1 MSRLSICA
9 RLSASTSPFSK
20 VLPLAFKL
28 AGAPVLVIG
37 AGVIGA
43 RKAAQLIEAGAQVTV
58 ISEEVLSPLPTG
70 VARVERRRYARGDL
84 RGFSLVVSATG
95 DSSVNDVVV
104 DEAREERL
112 WLNVVDDPE
121 RSSFYFM
128 ALHRQGEVTV
138 AVSTTGAAPALAQ
151 ELRTLIADALPDN
164 LAHVARSLREERRHL
179 HEEGTSTEGI
189 DWRPR
194 IRELLTAAD
203 ADSDDNI

>member
-1 MSRLSICA
+1 
-9 RLSASTSPFSK
+9 

-28 AGAPVLVIG
+28 EGVAVLVIG
-37 AGVIGA
+37 AGAIGA

-58 ISEEVLSPLPTG
+58 ISEDVLSPLPAD
-70 VARVERRRYARGDL
+70 VVRLERRRYVRGDL

-95 DSSVNDVVV
+95 DAAVNDVVV
-104 DEAREERL
+104 EEAREERL

-128 ALHRQGEVTV
+128 ALHRQGDVTV

-151 ELRTLIADALPDN
+151 EVRTLVANALPDN
-164 LAHVARSLREERRHL
+164 LAHVANSLRDERRRL

-189 DWRPR
+189 DWSLR
-194 IRELLTAAD
+194 IRELLKEND
-203 ADSDDNI
+203 GDEL

>member
-1 MSRLSICA
+1 
-9 RLSASTSPFSK
+9 

-28 AGAPVLVIG
+28 DGVEVLVIG

-43 RKAAQLIEAGAQVTV
+43 RKAAQLIEAGARVT
-58 ISEEVLSPLPTG
+58 IIADDVLSPVPAG
-70 VARVERRRYARGDL
+70 VVGVEQRRYVRGDL

-95 DSSVNDVVV
+95 DAATNDLIVE
-104 DEAREERL
+104 EAREERL

-128 ALHRQGEVTV
+128 ALHRQGDVTV

-151 ELRTLIADALPDN
+151 EVRTLVAAALPDN
-164 LAHVARSLREERRHL
+164 LASVANSLRDERRQL
-179 HEEGTSTEGI
+179 HDEGTSTEGV

-194 IRELLTAAD
+194 IRELLNTD
-203 ADSDDNI
+203 EKSSS